1 MLAYI
6 LIHLLRPILQRLPVR
21 VNYALAALVGNLTF
35 AIWVVFAREK
45 AEYVVDNMRRVLGQ
59 DADPRVVKTTARRSL
74 QNYCK
79 YLADFLRFPRLDDA
93 EIRKLVR
100 FTGWEYFDRALQ
112 AGRGVIFIGMHMG
125 NFDLGGAALA
135 VRNYPV
141 NVIAESFQPERLNR
155 LVQMSR
161 AEKGIRVIPLEQS
174 ARRVLSALRRNE
186 MLALLIDRPSPDGVP
201 VTFFGH
207 RTSVPGGAALLALKT
222 GAAVIPACV
231 IRQPDNSYVV
241 MVEKEIDFQPIG
253 NLAQDV
259 QDLTQKIVS
268 SLENWIQNYPDQWY
282 MFRPMWGEKTCT
294 T

>member
-1 MLAYI
+1 MVAYI
-6 LIHLLRPILQRLPVR
+6 LINLLRPILQRLPVR
-21 VNYALAALVGNLTF
+21 VSYALAAVVGNLTF
-35 AIWVVFAREK
+35 AVWVVFAREK
-45 AEYVVDNMRRVLGQ
+45 AEYVIDNMRRVLGQ
-59 DADPRVVKTTARRSL
+59 DTDPRVVKAMARRSL

-79 YLADFLRFPRLDDA
+79 YLADFLRFPRLGGT
-93 EIRKLVR
+93 EIEQMVR

-135 VRNYPV
+135 LRNYPV
-141 NVIAESFQPERLNR
+141 NVIAETFQPERLNR
-155 LVQMSR
+155 LVQTSR

-201 VTFFGH
+201 VTFFGY

-231 IRQPDNSYVV
+231 VRQPDNSYLGIVD
-241 MVEKEIDFQPIG
+241 KEIEFQPIG
-253 NLAQDV
+253 NLTQDV

-268 SLENWIQNYPDQWY
+268 SLESWIQRYPDQWY
-282 MFRPMWGEKTCT
+282 MFRPMWGENTCST
-294 T
+294 